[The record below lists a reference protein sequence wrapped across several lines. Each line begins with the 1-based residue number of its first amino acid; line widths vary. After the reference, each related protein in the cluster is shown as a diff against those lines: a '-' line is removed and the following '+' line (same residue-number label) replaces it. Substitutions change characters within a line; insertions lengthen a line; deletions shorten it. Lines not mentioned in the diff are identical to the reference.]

1 MEIEDQIKLRFHGVD
16 IIKVDFT
23 SFQPIR
29 NSNPELNIAVDAK
42 VFYPKEIPKIFNI
55 WMDVHIL
62 AKEYFNISL
71 IALGTFELN
80 ADPSDDPSLK
90 KRFININAP
99 AIMFPYIRS
108 FVTTFTASL
117 GNITGAVIIPTK
129 FFKGDLEEIIV
140 ENPSEPVDT
149 TLLTNQP

>member
-1 MEIEDQIKLRFHGVD
+1 MEIENQIKLRFHGVD

-23 SFQPIR
+23 SSQPIR
-29 NSNPELNIAVDAK
+29 DNKPELDIAVDAK
-42 VFYPKEIPKIFNI
+42 VFYPKEIPTMFNI

-62 AKEYFNISL
+62 AKEFFNITL
-71 IALGTFELN
+71 LALGTFTVN
-80 ADPSDDPSLK
+80 IDSSDDPILK
-90 KRFININAP
+90 NRFVNINAP

-117 GNITGAVIIPTK
+117 GNVTGAVIIPTK
-129 FFKGDLEEIIV
+129 FFKGELEEIIV